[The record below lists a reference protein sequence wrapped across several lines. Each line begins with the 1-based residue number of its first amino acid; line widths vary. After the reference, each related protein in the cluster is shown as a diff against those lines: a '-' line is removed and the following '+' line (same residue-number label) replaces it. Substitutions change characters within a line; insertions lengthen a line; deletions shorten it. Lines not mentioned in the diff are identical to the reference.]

1 MKKAINLYSKLEKF
15 DDYWSP
21 KVISEMNDYQFKLV
35 KIKGEFIKH
44 HHPDTDEV
52 FIVIR
57 GSMKIEF
64 DTEIIEVNE
73 GEMIV
78 VPKGVDHK
86 PTSEDECQVMLVE
99 PKGVLNTGNIKGDLT
114 APNDE
119 WI

>member
-1 MKKAINLYSKLEKF
+1 MAKPINIYSKFNKF

-21 KVISEMNDYQFKLV
+21 KVISEMNNYQFKLV

-44 HHPDTDEV
+44 NHSDTDEV
-52 FIVIR
+52 FIVLK

-64 DTEIIEVNE
+64 DSEIIEINE

-86 PTSEDECQVMLVE
+86 PTAEFECHVMLVE
-99 PKGVLNTGNIKGDLT
+99 PKGILNTGNVKGDLT

>member
-1 MKKAINLYSKLEKF
+1 MTKTINLYSKLNKF
-15 DDYWSP
+15 NDYWSP
-21 KVISEMNDYQFKLV
+21 KVIAKMNNYQFKLV

-44 HHPDTDEV
+44 NHSDTDEV

-64 DTEIIEVNE
+64 NTEILEVNE

-86 PTSEDECQVMLVE
+86 PTAENECHIMLVE
-99 PKGVLNTGNIKGDLT
+99 LKGVLNTGNVKGNLT

>member
-1 MKKAINLYSKLEKF
+1 MTKPINIYSKFNKF

-21 KVISEMNDYQFKLV
+21 KVISEMNNYQFKLV

-44 HHPDTDEV
+44 NHSDTDEV
-52 FIVIR
+52 FIVLK

-64 DTEIIEVNE
+64 DSEIIEINE

-78 VPKGVDHK
+78 VPKGVNHK
-86 PTSEDECQVMLVE
+86 TTSEKECQIMLVE
-99 PKGVLNTGNIKGDLT
+99 PKDILNTGNVKGDLT

>member
-1 MKKAINLYSKLEKF
+1 MTKAINLYSKLDKF
-15 DDYWSP
+15 HDYWSP
-21 KVISEMNDYQFKLV
+21 KVIAEMNNYQFKLV

-52 FIVIR
+52 FIVIK

-64 DTEIIEVNE
+64 NTEILEVNE

-86 PTSEDECQVMLVE
+86 PSAENECHVMLVE
-99 PKGVLNTGNIKGDLT
+99 PRGVLNTGNIEGDLT
-114 APNDE
+114 APNDK

>member
-1 MKKAINLYSKLEKF
+1 MVKPTRIYSKFNKF
-15 DDYWSP
+15 DDYWYP
-21 KVISEMNDYQFKLV
+21 KVISVMNNYQFKLV
-35 KIKGEFIKH
+35 KIKDEFIKH
-44 HHPDTDEV
+44 RHPDTDEV
-52 FIVIR
+52 FIVIK

-78 VPKGVDHK
+78 VPQGVNHK
-86 PTSEDECQVMLVE
+86 PTSEDECQIMLVE
-99 PKGVLNTGNIKGDLT
+99 PKGILNTGNVKGDLT